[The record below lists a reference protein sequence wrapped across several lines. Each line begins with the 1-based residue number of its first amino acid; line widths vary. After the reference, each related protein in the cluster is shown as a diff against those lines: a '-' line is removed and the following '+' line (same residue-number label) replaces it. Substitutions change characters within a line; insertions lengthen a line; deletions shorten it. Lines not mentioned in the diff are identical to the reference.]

1 MFRYFYS
8 VLRTV
13 ALHFA
18 GPVQDNNI
26 SGYSSI
32 PPELNLAAV
41 DSRIS
46 MVGALL
52 RSAIPSS
59 RQFVLEFLQGL
70 SRDEL
75 ECLAEFQ
82 GSCVLEEE
90 FSVACQPYRLMA
102 DFFDPSVSERWRNP
116 DDRAHK
122 MFVVLA
128 FLDILHDSVPVHFQ
142 SPSPQHA

>member
-1 MFRYFYS
+1 MIFTTS
-8 VLRTV
+8 
-13 ALHFA
+13 
-18 GPVQDNNI
+18 VQDNNI
-26 SGYSSI
+26 SGYSSV
-32 PPELNLAAV
+32 PPEQKLAAV
-41 DSRIS
+41 DSRSS

-52 RSAIPSS
+52 RSALPSY
-59 RQFVLEFLQGL
+59 RHLVLEFLQGL

-90 FSVACQPYRLMA
+90 FSVVCQPYRLMA
-102 DFFDPSVSERWRNP
+102 DFFDPSVSERWHNP

-128 FLDILHDSVPVHFQ
+128 FLDILHDSVPVHFE
-142 SPSPQHA
+142 SPSLHNA

>member
-1 MFRYFYS
+1 M
-8 VLRTV
+8 
-13 ALHFA
+13 
-18 GPVQDNNI
+18 
-26 SGYSSI
+26 
-32 PPELNLAAV
+32 AAV

-46 MVGALL
+46 IVGALL
-52 RSAIPSS
+52 RSATPSN
-59 RQFVLEFLQGL
+59 QHFVLEFLQGL

-102 DFFDPSVSERWRNP
+102 DFFDPSVSERWHNP

-128 FLDILHDSVPVHFQ
+128 FLDILHDSVPVHFE
-142 SPSPQHA
+142 SPSLHNA